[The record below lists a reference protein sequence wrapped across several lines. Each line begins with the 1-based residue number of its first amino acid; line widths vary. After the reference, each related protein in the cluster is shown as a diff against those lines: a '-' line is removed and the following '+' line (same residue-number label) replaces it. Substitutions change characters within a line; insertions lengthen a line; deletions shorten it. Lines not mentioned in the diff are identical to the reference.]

1 MCILYTI
8 KHRSHPAETGT
19 GRGLQLTIS
28 KMITTFDESQPKE
41 NTMNFKRSGR
51 KFLAK
56 NKTNMVLRDGT
67 LNQKTTTESKNGN
80 IFYY

>member
-1 MCILYTI
+1 
-8 KHRSHPAETGT
+8 
-19 GRGLQLTIS
+19 
-28 KMITTFDESQPKE
+28 MIITFDESQPKE

-56 NKTNMVLRDGT
+56 NKQNRVLRDGT
-67 LNQKTTTESKNGN
+67 SNKKATTESKNGN